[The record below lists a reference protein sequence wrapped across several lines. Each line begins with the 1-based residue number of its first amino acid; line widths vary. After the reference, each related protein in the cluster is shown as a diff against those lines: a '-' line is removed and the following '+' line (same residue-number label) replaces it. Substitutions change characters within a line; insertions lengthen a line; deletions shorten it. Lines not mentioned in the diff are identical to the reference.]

1 MLTGGRGE
9 LAGLLAASGFDVLAH
24 QYQFRTRWAQQMYLS
39 RSAYG
44 GKAGFGPR
52 RAGFG
57 PRPGRGEVLIDDSA
71 QGVGFIIDGTSTKAC
86 RGRAVD
92 ACSALSA
99 CPGDPGEEQVR
110 SWHLAY

>member
-39 RSAYG
+39 R
-44 GKAGFGPR
+44 
-52 RAGFG
+52 FG